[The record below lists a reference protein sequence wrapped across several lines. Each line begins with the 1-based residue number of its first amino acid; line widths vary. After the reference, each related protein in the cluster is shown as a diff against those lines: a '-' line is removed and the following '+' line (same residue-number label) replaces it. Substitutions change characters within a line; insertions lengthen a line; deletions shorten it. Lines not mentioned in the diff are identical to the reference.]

1 MSPSTCADI
10 FPDHSSLRRSKI
22 EAVKELKAD
31 SKPKE
36 HSEKGQVKRAVYSD
50 YVKAASRIGVA
61 GFLLSIVLA
70 QATSI
75 CESFSLS
82 ADTR

>member
-1 MSPSTCADI
+1 VEVPGDDFLLTRFSLRCN
-10 FPDHSSLRRSKI
+10 SSLRRSKI
-22 EAVKELKAD
+22 EAVRELKAD

-36 HSEKGQVKRAVYSD
+36 HSEKGQVKRAVYAE
-50 YVKAASRIGVA
+50 YIKAASRIGVA

-75 CESFSLS
+75 RKCSL
-82 ADTR
+82 